1 MRAEEIGMSLWRA
14 FWRDERG
21 ATAIE
26 YCLIATFL
34 SIMCIIG
41 ATAIGS
47 KLQAKF
53 LGPLASGFQ

>member
-1 MRAEEIGMSLWRA
+1 MSLWRA

-41 ATAIGS
+41 ATTIGS